1 MGALLIA
8 AALAQVGAGGGSAT
22 PGSGGATAPSTHK
35 GQSTYVEI

>member
-22 PGSGGATAPSTHK
+22 PGSGGAGPPCR
-35 GQSTYVEI
+35 